1 MTQEEHIKY
10 WLDSAEHDLETSN
23 TLYEAG
29 KYDWALFIGHLVL
42 EKLLKAVF
50 VKNNDNKIPPKLHNL
65 VRLSEISLV
74 DIDENKKVILDKI
87 NDFNI
92 EVRYPE
98 YKNEFYKI
106 CTKEFAEENIN
117 LIKELYQ
124 WLKSQIK

>member
-1 MTQEEHIKY
+1 MNKEEHIKY
-10 WLDSAEHDLETSN
+10 WINSAEHDLETSN

-42 EKLLKAVF
+42 EKLLKAVY

-65 VRLSEISLV
+65 VRLAEESRLELNE
-74 DIDENKKVILDKI
+74 DKKIILDKI
-87 NDFNI
+87 SDFNI

-98 YKNEFYKI
+98 YKNEFYKT

-117 LIKELYQ
+117 QIRMLYQ

>member
-1 MTQEEHIKY
+1 MTKEEHIKY
-10 WLDSAEHDLETSN
+10 WINSAEHDLETSN

-42 EKLLKAVF
+42 EKLLKAF
-50 VKNNDNKIPPKLHNL
+50 YVKNNDNKIPPKLHNL
-65 VRLSEISLV
+65 VRLAEESRLEFNE
-74 DIDENKKVILDKI
+74 DKKIILDKI
-87 NDFNI
+87 SDFNI

-98 YKNEFYKI
+98 YKNEFYKT

-117 LIKELYQ
+117 QIKMLYQ